1 MAGRGLGQL
10 FARKSV
16 EQMHAENESGE
27 LKKSLGAV
35 NLVLLGIGCIIG
47 TGIFVLTGRAAAEF
61 AGPGIMI
68 SFVITGTL
76 CALVAICYSEL
87 AAAIPVSGSAYSYS
101 YASLGEFVAWIMGV
115 LLLLEYGV
123 AASTVAVGWSG
134 YTTSLLHDLGINLPH
149 ALTQAPGVL
158 VATSGIDVTA
168 IDPQVAL
175 AGTTGILSDGT
186 QVVFDKAAQAVL
198 SGQFPIEIKDYS
210 VVADRLLEVGA
221 NNTATLIEGVKATLH
236 TVTEGA
242 ATTQQQ
248 VDVAANTAI
257 TFVANSKVSLPAE
270 AIAALAPGQTVGS
283 IVNLPALIGI
293 LAVTALLT
301 LGVSESANVN
311 NIVVAIKV
319 TVVVAFIVIGF
330 FYVNPA
336 NWSPLIP
343 DQVPA
348 PPPGSD
354 MSVGGQIWTAL
365 GNVIT
370 GQSRESAYGVGGL
383 IAAASTIFFAYIGF
397 EAVSTAGAEAKN
409 PARDMPIGI
418 IGSLVVCTIL
428 YILTCAVLV
437 GIVPYYELNDPAPI
451 AKAVNQIGLPWFA
464 FLVKVGAFAGLS
476 SVMLVLLYGQ
486 TRIFYTMARDGL
498 LPSVFAKINPKTQT
512 PVLNTIVV
520 GVIAA
525 GFAGFTG
532 LDFLGDTTNVGT
544 LVAFMLI
551 CVTVVY
557 LRFARPNMNRPFK
570 MPTWAITII
579 AVVGAAMCFMLVMS
593 LMSSEQ
599 TRNFFIPYL
608 VVGILFYFGYG
619 MWNSKLAKGV
629 TVTGHEANPDLE
641 AKGLT
646 DVEPPFKK

>member
-1 MAGRGLGQL
+1 MASRGIGQL

-16 EQMHAENESGE
+16 EQMHAEHAGSE
-27 LKKSLGAV
+27 LKKSLGAI
-35 NLVLLGIGCIIG
+35 NLILLGIGCIIG

-68 SFVITGTL
+68 SFVITGVL
-76 CALVAICYSEL
+76 CGLVAICYSEL

-134 YTTSLLHDLGINLPH
+134 YTTSLLHDLGINLPA
-149 ALTQAPGVL
+149 ALTAAPGV
-158 VATSGIDVTA
+158 AVT
-168 IDPQVAL
+168 DPV
-175 AGTTGILSDGT
+175 TG
-186 QVVFDKAAQAVL
+186 A
-198 SGQFPIEIKDYS
+198 S
-210 VVADRLLEVGA
+210 VMG
-221 NNTATLIEGVKATLH
+221 
-236 TVTEGA
+236 
-242 ATTQQQ
+242 
-248 VDVAANTAI
+248 
-257 TFVANSKVSLPAE
+257 
-270 AIAALAPGQTVGS
+270 

-293 LAVTALLT
+293 VAVTGLLT

-311 NIVVAIKV
+311 NVVVAIKV
-319 TVVVAFIVIGF
+319 TVVIAFIVIGF
-330 FYVNPA
+330 FYVNPD

-343 DQVPA
+343 EQVPA

-354 MSVGGQIWTAL
+354 TSMAGQIWTAL
-365 GNVIT
+365 GNVVT
-370 GQSRESAYGVGGL
+370 GHSRDTAYGVGGL

-397 EAVSTAGAEAKN
+397 EAVSTAGAESKN

-418 IGSLVVCTIL
+418 LGSLIVCTIL

-437 GIVPYYELNDPAPI
+437 GIVPYTELNDPAPI
-451 AKAVNQIGLPWFA
+451 AKAVNAIGLPWFA

-498 LPSVFAKINPKTQT
+498 LPSVFARVNQKTKT
-512 PVLNTIVV
+512 PIANTLVV
-520 GVIAA
+520 GVVAA

-557 LRFARPNMNRPFK
+557 LRFAKPNLHRPFK
-570 MPTWAITII
+570 MPTWLITII
-579 AVVGAAMCFMLVMS
+579 AVLGAAMCALLVMS
-593 LMSSEQ
+593 LMSEER

-608 VVGILFYFGYG
+608 VIGILFYFAYG
-619 MWNSKLAKGV
+619 MWNSKLAKGEV
-629 TVTGHEANPDLE
+629 VTGHEPSPDLG
-641 AKGLT
+641 ATGMQSDSVK
-646 DVEPPFKK
+646 D

>member
-10 FARKSV
+10 FARKSI
-16 EQMHAENESGE
+16 EQMHAENQSGE

-68 SFVITGTL
+68 SFVITGVL

-134 YTTSLLHDLGINLPH
+134 YTTSLLHDLGINLPA
-149 ALTQAPGVL
+149 ALTAAPGVEVTDPVTGA
-158 VATSGIDVTA
+158 VAIGVMNVPAFVGIC
-168 IDPQVAL
+168 
-175 AGTTGILSDGT
+175 
-186 QVVFDKAAQAVL
+186 
-198 SGQFPIEIKDYS
+198 
-210 VVADRLLEVGA
+210 
-221 NNTATLIEGVKATLH
+221 
-236 TVTEGA
+236 
-242 ATTQQQ
+242 
-248 VDVAANTAI
+248 
-257 TFVANSKVSLPAE
+257 
-270 AIAALAPGQTVGS
+270 
-283 IVNLPALIGI
+283 
-293 LAVTALLT
+293 AVTALLT
-301 LGVSESANVN
+301 LGISESANVN

-354 MSVGGQIWTAL
+354 MSVFGQIWTAL
-365 GNVIT
+365 GNVVT
-370 GQSRESAYGVGGL
+370 GQSRDSAYGVGGL

-418 IGSLVVCTIL
+418 LGSLIICTIL

-437 GIVPYYELNDPAPI
+437 GIVPYTELNDPAPI
-451 AKAVNQIGLPWFA
+451 AKAVNAIGLPWFA

-498 LPSVFAKINPKTQT
+498 LPSVFAKVNQKTQT
-512 PVLNTIVV
+512 PILNTIVV

-525 GFAGFTG
+525 GFAGFTS

-557 LRFARPNMNRPFK
+557 LRFARPNLHRPFK
-570 MPTWAITII
+570 IPTWAITII
-579 AVVGAAMCFMLVMS
+579 AVLGATMCFLLVMS
-593 LMSSEQ
+593 LMSVEQ

-608 VVGILFYFGYG
+608 VIGVLFYFVYG
-619 MWNSKLAKGV
+619 MWNSKLAKGEYI
-629 TVTGHEANPDLE
+629 TGHEANPDLE

>member
-10 FARKSV
+10 FARKSI
-16 EQMHAENESGE
+16 EQMHAENQSGE

-68 SFVITGTL
+68 SFVITGVL

-134 YTTSLLHDLGINLPH
+134 YTTSLLHDLGINLPA
-149 ALTQAPGVL
+149 ALTAAPGVEVTDPVTGA
-158 VATSGIDVTA
+158 VAI
-168 IDPQVAL
+168 
-175 AGTTGILSDGT
+175 
-186 QVVFDKAAQAVL
+186 
-198 SGQFPIEIKDYS
+198 
-210 VVADRLLEVGA
+210 
-221 NNTATLIEGVKATLH
+221 GVMN
-236 TVTEGA
+236 V
-242 ATTQQQ
+242 
-248 VDVAANTAI
+248 
-257 TFVANSKVSLPAE
+257 PAF
-270 AIAALAPGQTVGS
+270 
-283 IVNLPALIGI
+283 IGI
-293 LAVTALLT
+293 CAVTALLT
-301 LGVSESANVN
+301 LGISESANVN

-354 MSVGGQIWTAL
+354 MSVFGQIWTAL
-365 GNVIT
+365 GNVVT
-370 GQSRESAYGVGGL
+370 GQSRDSAYGVGGL

-418 IGSLVVCTIL
+418 LGSLIICTIL

-437 GIVPYYELNDPAPI
+437 GIVPYTELNDPAPI
-451 AKAVNQIGLPWFA
+451 AKAVNAIGLPWFA

-498 LPSVFAKINPKTQT
+498 LPSVFAKVNQKTQT
-512 PVLNTIVV
+512 PILNTIVV

-525 GFAGFTG
+525 GFAGFTS

-544 LVAFMLI
+544 LMAFMLI

-557 LRFARPNMNRPFK
+557 LRFARPNLHRPFK
-570 MPTWAITII
+570 IPTWAITII
-579 AVVGAAMCFMLVMS
+579 AVLGATMCFLLVMS
-593 LMSSEQ
+593 LMSVEQ

-608 VVGILFYFGYG
+608 VIGVLFYFVYG
-619 MWNSKLAKGV
+619 MWNSKLAKGEYI
-629 TVTGHEANPDLE
+629 TGHEANPDLE

>member
-16 EQMHAENESGE
+16 EQMHAEHAQSE
-27 LKKSLGAV
+27 LKKSLGAL

-68 SFVITGTL
+68 SFVITGVL
-76 CALVAICYSEL
+76 CALVALCYSEL

-134 YTTSLLHDLGINLPH
+134 YVSSLLHDLGLTIPA
-149 ALTQAPGVL
+149 ALTAAPGVEVKDL
-158 VATSGIDVTA
+158 ATGEMVM
-168 IDPQVAL
+168 
-175 AGTTGILSDGT
+175 G
-186 QVVFDKAAQAVL
+186 
-198 SGQFPIEIKDYS
+198 
-210 VVADRLLEVGA
+210 
-221 NNTATLIEGVKATLH
+221 
-236 TVTEGA
+236 
-242 ATTQQQ
+242 
-248 VDVAANTAI
+248 
-257 TFVANSKVSLPAE
+257 
-270 AIAALAPGQTVGS
+270 

-301 LGVSESANVN
+301 LGVSESATAN

-319 TVVVAFIVIGF
+319 TVVVAFIAIGA
-330 FYVNPA
+330 FYVKPEL
-336 NWSPLIP
+336 WSPLVP

-354 MSVGGQIWTAL
+354 MSMGGQIWTAL
-365 GNVIT
+365 GNVVS
-370 GQSRESAYGVGGL
+370 GHSRDSAYGIGGL

-418 IGSLVVCTIL
+418 LGSLIICTIL

-437 GIVPYYELNDPAPI
+437 GIVPYAELNVPAPI
-451 AKAVNQIGLPWFA
+451 ALAVDRMGLPWFA

-498 LPSVFAKINPKTQT
+498 LPSVFAKVNPKTKT
-512 PVLNTIVV
+512 PVLNTVLVGIV
-520 GVIAA
+520 AA

-551 CVTVVY
+551 CVTVIY
-557 LRFARPNMNRPFK
+557 LRFARPELNRPFK
-570 MPTWAITII
+570 MPTWLITII
-579 AVVGAAMCFMLVMS
+579 AVLGAGMCLILVMS
-593 LMSSEQ
+593 LLSEPR
-599 TRNFFIPYL
+599 TATFFSWYTAIGVL
-608 VVGILFYFGYG
+608 VYFAYG
-619 MWNSKLAKGV
+619 MWNSKLAKGEV
-629 TVTGHEANPDLE
+629 VTGHEPNADLGITGQQPDPVKE
-641 AKGLT
+641 R
-646 DVEPPFKK
+646 

>member
-27 LKKSLGAV
+27 LKKSLGAI

-158 VATSGIDVTA
+158 VATSGIDVMA

-175 AGTTGILSDGT
+175 AGATGVLADGT
-186 QVVFDKAAQAVL
+186 QVVFDKTAQAVL
-198 SGQFPIEIKDYS
+198 AGQFPIQVSDYS
-210 VVADRLLEVGA
+210 VVADRLLEVGSA
-221 NNTATLIEGVKATLH
+221 NSATLIDGVKATLH

-242 ATTQQQ
+242 ATTQQT
-248 VDVAANTAI
+248 VDVAANATI
-257 TFVANSKVSLPAE
+257 TFLENSKVSLPSE

-283 IVNLPALIGI
+283 MVNLPALMGI

-311 NIVVAIKV
+311 NIVVVIKV

-354 MSVGGQIWTAL
+354 MSVGGQIWSAL
-365 GNVIT
+365 GNIIT
-370 GQSRESAYGVGGL
+370 GQSRDSAYGVGGL

-397 EAVSTAGAEAKN
+397 EAVSTAGAESKN

-418 IGSLVVCTIL
+418 IGSLVICTIL

-451 AKAVNQIGLPWFA
+451 AKAVEPDRPAVVRLPRESRRLRRPVVGDAGAALWPDPHLLHDGARRPAAERVRQDQPEDPDARAQHDRRRRHRGGLRRVHGSRLPGRYDERRNAGGLHADLRDGGLPALCAAEHEPAVQDADLGDHHHCRAWRHDVLRPRDVADVFRA
-464 FLVKVGAFAGLS
+464 DAELLH
-476 SVMLVLLYGQ
+476 SVSDRRHPVLL
-486 TRIFYTMARDGL
+486 RLRH
-498 LPSVFAKINPKTQT
+498 
-512 PVLNTIVV
+512 
-520 GVIAA
+520 
-525 GFAGFTG
+525 
-532 LDFLGDTTNVGT
+532 
-544 LVAFMLI
+544 VA
-551 CVTVVY
+551 
-557 LRFARPNMNRPFK
+557 
-570 MPTWAITII
+570 
-579 AVVGAAMCFMLVMS
+579 
-593 LMSSEQ
+593 
-599 TRNFFIPYL
+599 
-608 VVGILFYFGYG
+608 
-619 MWNSKLAKGV
+619 
-629 TVTGHEANPDLE
+629 LE
-641 AKGLT
+641 AG
-646 DVEPPFKK
+646 EGRCRHWA

>member
-10 FARKSV
+10 FARKSI
-16 EQMHAENESGE
+16 EQMHAENASGE

-68 SFVITGTL
+68 SFVITGVL

-134 YTTSLLHDLGINLPH
+134 YTTSLLHDLGINLPA
-149 ALTQAPGVL
+149 ALTAAPGVE
-158 VATSGIDVTA
+158 VTDPVTGAVVIGVMNVPAFVGIC
-168 IDPQVAL
+168 
-175 AGTTGILSDGT
+175 
-186 QVVFDKAAQAVL
+186 
-198 SGQFPIEIKDYS
+198 
-210 VVADRLLEVGA
+210 
-221 NNTATLIEGVKATLH
+221 
-236 TVTEGA
+236 
-242 ATTQQQ
+242 
-248 VDVAANTAI
+248 
-257 TFVANSKVSLPAE
+257 
-270 AIAALAPGQTVGS
+270 
-283 IVNLPALIGI
+283 
-293 LAVTALLT
+293 AVTALLT
-301 LGVSESANVN
+301 LGISESANVN

-354 MSVGGQIWTAL
+354 MSVFGQIWTAL
-365 GNVIT
+365 GNVVT
-370 GQSRESAYGVGGL
+370 GQSRDTAYGVGGL

-418 IGSLVVCTIL
+418 LGSLIICTIL

-437 GIVPYYELNDPAPI
+437 GIVPYTELNDPAPI
-451 AKAVNQIGLPWFA
+451 AKAVNAIGLPWFA

-498 LPSVFAKINPKTQT
+498 LPSVFAKVNQKTQT
-512 PVLNTIVV
+512 PILNTIVV

-525 GFAGFTG
+525 GFAGFTS

-544 LVAFMLI
+544 LMAFMLI

-557 LRFARPNMNRPFK
+557 LRFARPSMHRPFK
-570 MPTWAITII
+570 IPTWAITII
-579 AVVGAAMCFMLVMS
+579 AVLGATMCFLLVMS

-608 VVGILFYFGYG
+608 VIGVLFYFVYG
-619 MWNSKLAKGV
+619 MWNSKLAKGEY
-629 TVTGHEANPDLE
+629 VTGHEANPDLE

>member
-1 MAGRGLGQL
+1 MANESGAAAPVAKRGLGQL

-16 EQMHAENESGE
+16 EQMHAEHASGE
-27 LKKSLGAV
+27 LKKSLGAL

-68 SFVITGTL
+68 SFVITGVL
-76 CALVAICYSEL
+76 CALVALCYSEL

-134 YTTSLLHDLGINLPH
+134 YVSSLLHDFGLTIPA
-149 ALTQAPGVL
+149 ALTAAPGVEVKDL
-158 VATSGIDVTA
+158 V
-168 IDPQVAL
+168 
-175 AGTTGILSDGT
+175 TG
-186 QVVFDKAAQAVL
+186 
-198 SGQFPIEIKDYS
+198 EM
-210 VVADRLLEVGA
+210 
-221 NNTATLIEGVKATLH
+221 
-236 TVTEGA
+236 
-242 ATTQQQ
+242 
-248 VDVAANTAI
+248 I
-257 TFVANSKVSLPAE
+257 T
-270 AIAALAPGQTVGS
+270 G
-283 IVNLPALIGI
+283 IVNLPALLGI

-301 LGVSESANVN
+301 LGVSESATVN
-311 NIVVAIKV
+311 NVVVAIKV
-319 TVVVAFIVIGF
+319 TVVIAFIAIGA
-330 FYVNPA
+330 FYVKPEL
-336 NWSPLIP
+336 WSPLIP

-354 MSVGGQIWTAL
+354 MSIGGQIWTAL
-365 GNVIT
+365 TNVVT
-370 GQSRESAYGVGGL
+370 GHSRDSAYGVGGL

-418 IGSLVVCTIL
+418 LGSLIICTIL

-437 GIVPYYELNDPAPI
+437 GIVPYAELNVPAPI
-451 AKAVNQIGLPWFA
+451 ALAVDRMGLPWFA
-464 FLVKVGAFAGLS
+464 MLVKVGAFAGLS

-498 LPSVFAKINPKTQT
+498 LPPIFAKVNPKTKT
-512 PVLNTIVV
+512 PVLNTILV
-520 GVIAA
+520 GLVAA

-557 LRFARPNMNRPFK
+557 LRFARPTLNRPFK
-570 MPTWAITII
+570 MPTWLITII
-579 AVVGAAMCFMLVMS
+579 AVLGASMCLVLVLS
-593 LMSSEQ
+593 LMSEER
-599 TRNFFIPYL
+599 TRTFFMWYA
-608 VVGILFYFGYG
+608 GIGIMIYFVYG
-619 MWNSKLAKGV
+619 MWNSKLAKGEY
-629 TVTGHEANPDLE
+629 VTGHEPNPDLG
-641 AKGLT
+641 ATGQQN
-646 DVEPPFKK
+646 DPS

>member
-10 FARKSV
+10 FARKSI
-16 EQMHAENESGE
+16 EQMHAENQSGE

-68 SFVITGTL
+68 SFVITGVL

-134 YTTSLLHDLGINLPH
+134 YTTSLLHDLGINLPA
-149 ALTQAPGVL
+149 ALTAAPGVEVTDPVTGA
-158 VATSGIDVTA
+158 VAI
-168 IDPQVAL
+168 
-175 AGTTGILSDGT
+175 
-186 QVVFDKAAQAVL
+186 
-198 SGQFPIEIKDYS
+198 
-210 VVADRLLEVGA
+210 
-221 NNTATLIEGVKATLH
+221 GVMN
-236 TVTEGA
+236 V
-242 ATTQQQ
+242 
-248 VDVAANTAI
+248 
-257 TFVANSKVSLPAE
+257 PAF
-270 AIAALAPGQTVGS
+270 
-283 IVNLPALIGI
+283 IGI
-293 LAVTALLT
+293 CAVTALLT
-301 LGVSESANVN
+301 LGISESANVN

-354 MSVGGQIWTAL
+354 MSVFGQIWTAL
-365 GNVIT
+365 GNVVT
-370 GQSRESAYGVGGL
+370 GQSRDSAYGVGGL

-418 IGSLVVCTIL
+418 LGSLIICTIL

-437 GIVPYYELNDPAPI
+437 GIVPYTELNDPAPI
-451 AKAVNQIGLPWFA
+451 AKAVNAIGLPWFA

-498 LPSVFAKINPKTQT
+498 LPSVFAKVNQKTQT
-512 PVLNTIVV
+512 PILNTIVV

-525 GFAGFTG
+525 GFAGFTS

-544 LVAFMLI
+544 LMAFMLI

-557 LRFARPNMNRPFK
+557 LRFARPSMHRPFK
-570 MPTWAITII
+570 IPTWAITII
-579 AVVGAAMCFMLVMS
+579 AVLGATMCFLLVMS
-593 LMSSEQ
+593 LMSVEQ

-608 VVGILFYFGYG
+608 VIGVLFYFVYG
-619 MWNSKLAKGV
+619 MWNSKLAKGEY
-629 TVTGHEANPDLE
+629 VTGHEANPDLE